1 MIKKSFPK
9 NTLALNSRLFW
20 VLALISIV
28 FLSIIYIFQINT
40 LTKELYFNHNYEKK
54 IEALS
59 QENESLKIDFSK
71 AGSLV
76 NVESYLQKQNF
87 EKAKQVKYIQIY
99 KPVAQ
104 KPSLSSQ

>member
-1 MIKKSFPK
+1 MIKNSFPK
-9 NTLALNSRLFW
+9 NNFPLTFNLKLFW
-20 VLALISIV
+20 VLALISIASLYIV
-28 FLSIIYIFQINT
+28 YIFQINA
-40 LTKELYFNHNYEKK
+40 LTKDFYFNQNYNKK
-54 IEALS
+54 IEMLS

-76 NVESYLQKQNF
+76 NVESYLQKQSF

-104 KPSLSSQ
+104 KP

>member
-1 MIKKSFPK
+1 MVKNSFPK
-9 NTLALNSRLFW
+9 NTLPLALNSKLFW

-28 FLSIIYIFQINT
+28 FLSIIYIFQINI
-40 LTKELYFNHNYEKK
+40 LTKELYFNQNYEKK

-59 QENESLKIDFSK
+59 QENEYLKINFSK

-76 NVESYLQKQNF
+76 NAESYLQNQNF

-104 KPSLSSQ
+104 KPLE